1 MWCLL
6 NVNYVRFSWPAVH
19 WFQDPSMFQCSVEG
33 TGLHV
38 QVVMGK
44 VRLCETLK
52 AMNTQV
58 TSISAPWTAPTPGSG
73 VISASHDEYE

>member
-1 MWCLL
+1 MRRLL
-6 NVNYVRFSWPAVH
+6 NVNFRFSWPAVH
-19 WFQDPSMFQCSVEG
+19 WFQDPSMFQCTVEG
-33 TGLHV
+33 KVLHV

-52 AMNTQV
+52 AINTQV